1 MKNLTLLAAALTL
14 AGSASAATS
23 TGSVVFKAQV
33 NNTCHIVGVQ
43 AVLPS
48 SLGSAQATTAQYTA
62 LNNSGV
68 SAAAI
73 SAVIECTKGTVVDI
87 KAAPAAANL
96 GTAATGGQ
104 GGTMKLLGADG
115 AYLNGAWAMTVQKTG
130 STSQTTGDRYGGS
143 VTFRPDAGQWG
154 AVKGDYS
161 GTLIVTFEYN

>member
-1 MKNLTLLAAALTL
+1 MKNLTLLAALTL

-43 AVLPS
+43 AALPS
-48 SLGSAQATTAQYTA
+48 SLGSAQATTATYTA

-68 SAAAI
+68 STAAI
-73 SAVIECTKGTVVDI
+73 GAVIECTKGTVVDI
-87 KAAPAAANL
+87 KAAPAVNQ
-96 GTAATGGQ
+96 GTAATDGRS
-104 GGTMKLLGADG
+104 GTMKLLGTGD
-115 AYLNGAWAMTVQKTG
+115 AYLNGAWTMAVQKTG
-130 STSQTTGDRYGGS
+130 STTQTTGDRYGGS

-161 GTLIVTFEYN
+161 GVLTITFEYN